1 MHKRSDPALTLP
13 LFLTSQPHEALAE
26 WGAWSEVL
34 GTPRVLAKE
43 RRLQSRLRI
52 SGSCTQNGHARGVA
66 VGKR

>member
-43 RRLQSRLRI
+43 RSA
-52 SGSCTQNGHARGVA
+52 SVA
-66 VGKR
+66 IAHLW